1 VEMPSL
7 TVTMPNSLIQASS
20 PQNHHI
26 TLGIDRVALKMG
38 YVTVTN
44 PPASTG
50 IGPAIWGN
58 VPQRNK
64 NFTGREQIL
73 EQLRQGAS
81 SAVTAVLPHA
91 LQGMGGVG
99 KTQVAIEYAWRYR
112 SEYDLVW
119 WIRSDQLPLVRSSL
133 AALAEPLGL
142 QSAVASGIDI
152 AATSVLDALRRGA
165 PYSRWLLIF
174 DNADQPEELNDIIP
188 RGPGDVLITSRNH
201 RWQAVVET
209 VPVDV
214 FARDESTEFLARRV
228 PRGVDPYKADLL
240 ARELGDL
247 PLALEQAGALQAE
260 TGMSVDEY
268 LRLLREHAAKIME
281 EGRPPEYP
289 LSMTAA
295 WRLSVSTLS
304 KQLPEA
310 MELLRCCAFFSPEPI
325 PRDIFRRSTQATNTR
340 ISDLISD
347 PILLARAIRE
357 LGRFA
362 LVRIDGRTI
371 QVHRLIQAL
380 LRDELD
386 QAEQASY
393 QHEVHVILAAGSP
406 PDPDDDRQWPRH
418 AELVAH
424 VASPVTQLALCQDS
438 GVRAFALRVVRYLY
452 RSGDQASSR
461 ALAETFIEQWTKD
474 SGPDHDTVLDVR
486 RHLGNSLRELGLY
499 QEAYNVTETALKR
512 SAEILGDR
520 DKLTLALRNSFA
532 ADLRGR
538 GDFTAAG
545 DMDDESLRLH
555 QEVYGPDHRQT
566 LRVMH
571 NLALDYG
578 LNSDYAGARDL
589 HRRTFISRSQATSGV
604 TATDVLISWDG
615 LSRAVRLCGDYS
627 EACDV
632 GQDAYEYGREML
644 GADNYWTLRTQNDLS
659 IAMRRIGTAYN
670 DALEMAREVLQRCTR
685 IFGEVHPDTL
695 GAAISLVNIQRT
707 IGRTDEALA
716 LAKTIAD
723 RYPAIHGDDHPFNY
737 GCLGNLAL
745 LQRAAGGAAAARELN
760 EKALAGLDARLTR
773 RHHYSL
779 TVASSLAGDL
789 ATLGETAQACE
800 LSRDTLERTRSL
812 LGENHPMTLGCAA
825 NLAIDLRTAGSS
837 ADADRLLADTLGRY
851 AATLGTDHPDAQNA
865 AQGKRLDFDFDP
877 PEI

>member
-1 VEMPSL
+1 
-7 TVTMPNSLIQASS
+7 VTA
-20 PQNHHI
+20 
-26 TLGIDRVALKMG
+26 
-38 YVTVTN
+38 TN
-44 PPASTG
+44 PPAPTG
-50 IGPAIWGN
+50 TGPAIWGN

-73 EQLRQGAS
+73 ERLRQSAS

-142 QSAVASGIDI
+142 QSAAASGIDF
-152 AATSVLDALRRGA
+152 AAVSVLDALRRGM

-201 RWQAVVET
+201 RWQAVVDT

-214 FARDESTEFLARRV
+214 FAREESAEFLARRV
-228 PRGVDPYKADLL
+228 PKGVDPDKANLL
-240 ARELGDL
+240 AKELGDL

-268 LRLLREHAAKIME
+268 LRLLGEHAAKIME

-295 WRLSVSTLS
+295 WRLSVTTLS

-325 PRDIFRRSTQATNTR
+325 PRDIFRRGTQATNTR
-340 ISDLISD
+340 VSDLLAD

-380 LRDELD
+380 LRDDLD
-386 QAEQASY
+386 EAEQESY
-393 QHEVHVILAAGSP
+393 QHEAHLILAAGSP
-406 PDPDDDRQWPRH
+406 TEPDDDRQWPRY

-424 VASPVTQLALCQDS
+424 VASPVTQLAQCRDPS
-438 GVRAFALRVVRYLY
+438 VRAFALKIVRYLY
-452 RSGDQASSR
+452 RSGDQASCR
-461 ALAETFIEQWTKD
+461 ALAETLIEQWMKD
-474 SGPDHDTVLDVR
+474 SGPDHDTVLDAQ

-499 QEAYNVTETALKR
+499 HEANALTGTTLDR
-512 SAEILGDR
+512 SAEILGER

-532 ADLRGR
+532 ADLRRR
-538 GDFTAAG
+538 GDFVAAR
-545 DMDDESLRLH
+545 DMDEESLRLH
-555 QEVYGPDHRQT
+555 EEVYGPDHGQT
-566 LRVMH
+566 FRVMH

-578 LNSDYAGARDL
+578 VNSDYIGARDL
-589 HRRTFISRSQATSGV
+589 HRRTFILRSNATSGV

-615 LSRAVRLCGDYS
+615 LARAVRLCGAYT
-627 EACDV
+627 EARDV
-632 GQDAYEYGREML
+632 GEEAYEYGREML
-644 GADNYWTLRTQNDLS
+644 GADNYWTLRTLNDLS
-659 IAMRRIGTAYN
+659 IALRRIATAYN
-670 DALEMAREVLQRCTR
+670 DALEMARDVLQRCTR

-695 GAAISLVNIQRT
+695 AAAISLGNIQRT
-707 IGRTDEALA
+707 IGLTDEALA
-716 LAKTIAD
+716 LAEIVAS
-723 RYPAIHGDDHPFNY
+723 RYPTIHGEDHPFTY
-737 GCLGNLAL
+737 GCQGNLAL
-745 LQRAAGGAAAARELN
+745 LQRVTGDAAAARELN
-760 EKALAGLDARLTR
+760 EKALSGLDERLTR
-773 RHHYSL
+773 DHHYSL
-779 TVASSLAGDL
+779 TVATSLASDF
-789 ATLGETAQACE
+789 AVLGETSRACD
-800 LSRDTLERTRSL
+800 LGRDTLERSRLL
-812 LGENHPMTLGCAA
+812 LGENHPLVLGCAA
-825 NLAIDLRTAGSS
+825 NLAIDLRTAGAKGE
-837 ADADRLLADTLGRY
+837 ADVLLANTLDRY
-851 AATLGTDHPDAQNA
+851 AATLGADHPDTVNPAE
-865 AQGKRLDFDFDP
+865 GTRMDFDFDP

>member
-1 VEMPSL
+1 
-7 TVTMPNSLIQASS
+7 
-20 PQNHHI
+20 
-26 TLGIDRVALKMG
+26 
-38 YVTVTN
+38 VTVTN
-44 PPASTG
+44 PPAPTG
-50 IGPAIWGN
+50 TGPAIWGN

-73 EQLRQGAS
+73 QELRRGVS

-99 KTQVAIEYAWRYR
+99 KTQLAVEYAWRYR

-133 AALAEPLGL
+133 AGLAEPLGL
-142 QSAVASGIDI
+142 QSAAASGIDI
-152 AATSVLDALRRGA
+152 AASSVLDALRRGS

-201 RWQAVVET
+201 RWQAVVDT

-214 FARDESTEFLARRV
+214 FAREESTEFLARRV
-228 PRGVDPYKADLL
+228 PRGVDPDKASLL
-240 ARELGDL
+240 AKELGDL

-268 LRLLREHAAKIME
+268 LRLLAEHAAKIME

-295 WRLSVSTLS
+295 WRLSVTTMS

-325 PRDIFRRSTQATNTR
+325 PRDIFRLGTQATDTR
-340 ISDLISD
+340 VSDLMAD

-386 QAEQASY
+386 QAEQERY
-393 QHEVHVILAAGSP
+393 QHEAHLILAAGSP
-406 PDPDDDRQWPRH
+406 TDPDDDRQWPRY

-424 VASPVTQLALCQDS
+424 VASPVTQLALCRDPQ
-438 GVRAFALRVVRYLY
+438 VRAFALRIVRYLY
-452 RSGDQASSR
+452 RSGDQVSCR
-461 ALAETFIEQWTKD
+461 ALAESFIVQWTED
-474 SGPDHDTVLDVR
+474 SGPDHDTVLDAQ

-499 QEAYNVTETALKR
+499 HEAYILTGKTLER
-512 SAEILGDR
+512 SAAILGDR

-538 GDFTAAG
+538 GDFGAAR
-545 DMDDESLRLH
+545 DMDEESLLLH
-555 QEVYGPDHRQT
+555 QEVYGSEHRQT
-566 LRVMH
+566 LRVMY

-578 LNSDYAGARDL
+578 VNSDYTAARDL
-589 HRRTFISRSQATSGV
+589 HRETFILRSKVTSDV
-604 TATDVLISWDG
+604 PATDVLISWDG
-615 LSRAVRLCGDYS
+615 LARAVRLCGDYN
-627 EACDV
+627 EARDV
-632 GQDAYEYGREML
+632 GEEAYEYGREML
-644 GADNYWTLRTQNDLS
+644 GADNYWTLRTLNDLS
-659 IAMRRIGTAYN
+659 IALRRIATAYN
-670 DALEMAREVLQRCTR
+670 DALEMAMDVLQRCTR

-695 GAAISLVNIQRT
+695 AAAISLANIQRT
-707 IGRTDEALA
+707 LGLTGEALD
-716 LAKTIAD
+716 LAGMVAS
-723 RYPAIHGDDHPFNY
+723 RYSAIHGEDHPFNY
-737 GCLGNLAL
+737 GCMGNLAL
-745 LQRAAGGAAAARELN
+745 LQRATGDAVAARKLN
-760 EKALAGLDARLTR
+760 EKALAGLDERLTR
-773 RHHYSL
+773 DHHYSL
-779 TVASSLAGDL
+779 TVAVGLASDL
-789 ATLGETAQACE
+789 AVLGEVSRACD
-800 LSRDTLERTRSL
+800 LGRDTLERSRVL
-812 LGENHPMTLGCAA
+812 IGENHPMTLGCAA
-825 NLAIDLRTAGSS
+825 NLAIDLRAAGAKSE
-837 ADADRLLADTLGRY
+837 ADVLLVDILDRY
-851 AATLGTDHPDAQNA
+851 AATLGADHPDAVNA
-865 AQGKRLDFDFDP
+865 AEGRRLDFDFDP
-877 PEI
+877 PGI